1 MNIDVLLAI
10 LKKKYCKSSAI
21 PSFQNAQ
28 LAEGLLLR
36 NKFLQQLFVSV
47 EAVGMKQ
54 ILRQKDSEILAA
66 MRIKKKL
73 QVKKPVALMKFQ
85 QKRPIKAPLVTTLL
99 SKIWRFRG

>member
-36 NKFLQQLFVSV
+36 NKFLQQLFVLV
-47 EAVGMKQ
+47 EAVGIKQ
-54 ILRQKDSEILAA
+54 ILRQKRQRNISGDVDTKEVSDSKNGSYKEVLAKEA
-66 MRIKKKL
+66 NKSSICND
-73 QVKKPVALMKFQ
+73 A
-85 QKRPIKAPLVTTLL
+85 TE
-99 SKIWRFRG
+99 

>member
-47 EAVGMKQ
+47 EAVGIKQ
-54 ILRQKDSEILAA
+54 ILRQKRQRNISGDVDTKEVSDSKNGSYKEVLAKEA
-66 MRIKKKL
+66 NKSSICND
-73 QVKKPVALMKFQ
+73 A
-85 QKRPIKAPLVTTLL
+85 TE
-99 SKIWRFRG
+99 